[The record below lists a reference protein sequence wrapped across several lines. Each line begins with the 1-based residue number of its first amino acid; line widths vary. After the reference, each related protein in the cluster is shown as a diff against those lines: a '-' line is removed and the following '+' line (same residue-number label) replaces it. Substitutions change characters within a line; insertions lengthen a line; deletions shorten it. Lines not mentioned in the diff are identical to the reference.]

1 MIAAALFVM
10 WEECFRRALHN
21 MIAPVPGEGLSSR
34 AEVFFW
40 VGRELVWW
48 WLVVGLAALVL
59 SYLRQSPIPR
69 VTFSALA
76 ELRNALE
83 HGGVS
88 ARDGPPDSSQII
100 SLSASPD
107 PRA

>member
-40 VGRELVWW
+40 LGRELVWW
-48 WLVVGLAALVL
+48 WLVVGLAALVM
-59 SYLRQSPIPR
+59 SYLRQSP
-69 VTFSALA
+69 LA
-76 ELRNALE
+76 EIFGRA
-83 HGGVS
+83 
-88 ARDGPPDSSQII
+88 AAGPAP
-100 SLSASPD
+100 SP
-107 PRA
+107 A

>member
-10 WEECFRRALHN
+10 WEEFFRRALHV
-21 MIAPVPGEGLSSR
+21 IISPIPGEGLSSR

-59 SYLRQSPIPR
+59 SSLRQSP
-69 VTFSALA
+69 VA
-76 ELRNALE
+76 EIV
-83 HGGVS
+83 GG
-88 ARDGPPDSSQII
+88 AAAGPTP
-100 SLSASPD
+100 SPIGRLMSD
-107 PRA
+107 L